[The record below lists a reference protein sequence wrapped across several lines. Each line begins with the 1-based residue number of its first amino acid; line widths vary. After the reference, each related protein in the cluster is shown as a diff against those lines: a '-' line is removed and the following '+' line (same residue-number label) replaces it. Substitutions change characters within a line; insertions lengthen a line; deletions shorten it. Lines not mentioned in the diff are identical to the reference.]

1 MLSGARA
8 IVKGTG
14 CYKTIAPCHHKA
26 DAGADRAAP
35 YFSQFALPLA
45 FCITTG
51 RMMHEDMTSAGILF
65 LPREKPA
72 IFRAG
77 FGLVLDF
84 VGRYVGRF
92 IFKAIKLAA

>member
-1 MLSGARA
+1 M
-8 IVKGTG
+8 
-14 CYKTIAPCHHKA
+14 H
-26 DAGADRAAP
+26 AG
-35 YFSQFALPLA
+35 PL
-45 FCITTG
+45 
-51 RMMHEDMTSAGILF
+51 SAGILF

-92 IFKAIKLAA
+92 IFKSIKLAA

>member
-1 MLSGARA
+1 
-8 IVKGTG
+8 
-14 CYKTIAPCHHKA
+14 
-26 DAGADRAAP
+26 
-35 YFSQFALPLA
+35 
-45 FCITTG
+45 
-51 RMMHEDMTSAGILF
+51 MMHEDMTSAGNLF